1 MDTFPSGVCSTL
13 KSTCFCAV
21 ASSTVAD
28 NNPLQVT
35 ARLSLLFEFVL
46 IASPSLYDAPCLAVS
61 QIPNLSASVVA
72 LFTLASTTLEFL
84 AA

>member
-1 MDTFPSGVCSTL
+1 MDTFPSGACTTL

-28 NNPLQVT
+28 NNALQVT
-35 ARLSLLFEFVL
+35 ARPSLLFEFVL
-46 IASPSLYDAPCLAVS
+46 AASPKLYAAPCLAVS
-61 QIPNLSASVVA
+61 QIANFSASVLA
-72 LFTLASTTLEFL
+72 LFTLASTTLQFL